1 MVMSPGQVRVVDP
14 VLTNVARGYTNPM
27 FVGGALFPRVPVAI
41 SGGQIIEF
49 GKEAFRLYSARR
61 TPGSATKRVMY
72 GHAGKPFALVQDAL
86 EGKVPREWMRDAA
99 VSPGVELGTRAVNN
113 TLSAIGLALEY
124 EQATLAR
131 TAASYAAS
139 NKVALTATT
148 TWANGAH
155 ADSDPQGDVEAA
167 KEAIRAKTGQYPNVI
182 VLSATTFAAL
192 KSHEKVMER
201 IKYTGRDSVTT
212 DLLASLWDIPRVV
225 VGRAVFAAG
234 ADDAF
239 QDVWGNDT
247 VLAYAPEQPS
257 GMEMP
262 SYGYTYTMEGHPLVE
277 QAYWDGNEKSWIYP
291 ITMERAAVIAG
302 AEAGYLIQNTGAA
315 PA

>member
-27 FVGGALFPRVPVAI
+27 FVGGALFPRVPVSI

-61 TPGSATKRVMY
+61 TPGAATKRVMY
-72 GHAGKPFALVQDAL
+72 GHAGKPFSLVQDAL

-99 VSPGVELGTRAVNN
+99 VSPGVDLGTRAVNN

-139 NKVALTATT
+139 NKVAQTADT
-148 TWANGAH
+148 TWADPDG
-155 ADSDPQGDVEAA
+155 SDPQSDVEAG

-192 KSHEKVMER
+192 KGHPKIIDR
-201 IKYTGRDSVTT
+201 IKYTARDSVTT
-212 DLLASLWDIPRVV
+212 ELLANLWDIPRVM
-225 VGRAVFAAG
+225 VGRAVFASG

-239 QDVWGNDT
+239 QDVWGDDT
-247 VLAYAPEQPS
+247 VLAYAPDQPS
-257 GMEMP
+257 GMEQP

-277 QAYWDGNEKSWIYP
+277 QAYWDNNEKSWIYP